1 MMKITA
7 CPKCGSKDIQ
17 MGGIGE
23 GVLFGIT
30 SWKQVCKKCG
40 YQGAPLVFD
49 SEKEYK
55 KFVEELQNDEDKKPN
70 EDDVKLSKK
79 EKEVIEFL
87 HDLDEEDK
95 KDEISKEESEVHSR
109 WNIFLISAGLS
120 VIITLLTIP
129 YFLSQFDVVTS
140 IFSIIGRF
148 IVTLFLVFVLVLF
161 VRFLL
166 KGAKIH

>member
-17 MGGIGE
+17 MGGIGD
-23 GVLFGIT
+23 GVLFGID

-40 YQGAPLVFD
+40 YQGAPLIFG

-55 KFVEELQNDEDKKPN
+55 KFVGELQNDEDKKQN
-70 EDDVKLSKK
+70 KNNIKLSKK

-87 HDLDEEDK
+87 HDLNEEDK
-95 KDEISKEESEVHSR
+95 KDEMSKEESEVHSR
-109 WNIFLISAGLS
+109 WNIFLISVSLS
-120 VIITLLTIP
+120 VCITLLSIS
-129 YFLSQFDVVTS
+129 YFLSQFDVITA
-140 IFSIIGRF
+140 IFSMIGGFII
-148 IVTLFLVFVLVLF
+148 TLLFVFVLVLF